1 MITKKLAITVGVL
14 ALGVGTTIYIND
26 TQTEN
31 SAIHAEV
38 KAKQSSDD
46 IALKKVKE
54 LNERVARGEEKIIS
68 QSAIFPDMTNEAA
81 FQEADIVIKGTVDSV
96 VQEYMENVDIP
107 FTDFKINVDEYWKN
121 DNNAE
126 SIKQLIVTQD
136 GNTELEF
143 EGHPLLKIGDEYVLF
158 LKKVIDNN
166 NEEKLIMIGGPSG
179 KFNVENDVIDQ
190 EIENQSVDG
199 KSVDEFIE
207 DSSQGEITEP
217 IIEVENE

>member
-26 TQTEN
+26 TQTDS

-38 KAKQSSDD
+38 KAKQSADD

-68 QSAIFPDMTNEAA
+68 QSAVFPDMTNEAA
-81 FQEADIVIKGTVDSV
+81 FQEADFVIKGTVDSV
-96 VQEYMENVDIP
+96 VQEYMENIDIP

-121 DNNAE
+121 DNDAE
-126 SIKQLIVTQD
+126 STKQLIVTQD

-143 EGHPLLKIGDEYVLF
+143 EGHSLLKIGDEYVLF
-158 LKKVIDNN
+158 LKKVRDNN

-179 KFNVENDVIDQ
+179 KFNVENDVIEQ
-190 EIENQSVDG
+190 EIDNQSVDG
-199 KSVDEFIE
+199 KTVDEFIE